1 MLYYRYRPISELS
14 LKELRYG
21 EIYFSSAEENND
33 PYDGKVFL
41 LYNFDEDKW
50 KRLFER
56 AWLNVKLPNELL
68 SQIAMNLSKVVVK
81 NNPKTYEDVQTFNFQ
96 EALLLSSPQIGALVS
111 YNLSLCIKKFID
123 IYKPE
128 HKYSVSFS
136 RVNNNILM
144 WSHYASQHK
153 GYCLIFKDLD
163 GYLYQD
169 EFNKV
174 TSMKSLVIGDKFSFQ
189 DVIYVPECQLID
201 ASRFMPRISDIKFG
215 SEEERIA
222 FCNENEA
229 KCLEKHM
236 CWAYEK
242 ESRLLLHTA
251 PAWIM
256 GKHIEYTKEE
266 RLFYYKQNQLV
277 GIILGALMD
286 ESDKVR
292 IKEIL
297 RINNHKMLIT
307 HKTGAIFDFAL
318 FEASL
323 LSNKREVSIQ
333 PTEIYKFGEVI
344 TKDNEKFN
352 SYYQDWNNGLAIVLN
367 SDGSAHKQQ
376 FP

>member
-1 MLYYRYRPISELS
+1 
-14 LKELRYG
+14 
-21 EIYFSSAEENND
+21 
-33 PYDGKVFL
+33 
-41 LYNFDEDKW
+41 
-50 KRLFER
+50 
-56 AWLNVKLPNELL
+56 
-68 SQIAMNLSKVVVK
+68 
-81 NNPKTYEDVQTFNFQ
+81 
-96 EALLLSSPQIGALVS
+96 
-111 YNLSLCIKKFID
+111 
-123 IYKPE
+123 
-128 HKYSVSFS
+128 
-136 RVNNNILM
+136 
-144 WSHYASQHK
+144 
-153 GYCLIFKDLD
+153 
-163 GYLYQD
+163 
-169 EFNKV
+169 
-174 TSMKSLVIGDKFSFQ
+174 
-189 DVIYVPECQLID
+189 
-201 ASRFMPRISDIKFG
+201 
-215 SEEERIA
+215 
-222 FCNENEA
+222 
-229 KCLEKHM
+229 M

-307 HKTGAIFDFAL
+307 HKTGAIFDFVL

>member
-1 MLYYRYRPISELS
+1 MLYYRYRPINELS

-21 EIYFSSAEENND
+21 EMYFSSAEENND

-56 AWLNVKLPNELL
+56 AWLNVNLPKELL
-68 SQIAMNLSKVVVK
+68 SQIAVKLSKVVVK

-96 EALLLSSPQIGALVS
+96 EALLLSNPQIGALVS
-111 YNLSLCIKKFID
+111 YNLGLSIKEFID

-128 HKYSVSFS
+128 HSYTVSFS
-136 RVNNNILM
+136 KVNDNILM

-174 TSMKSLVIGDKFSFQ
+174 TSMKSLAIGDKFSFQ

-201 ASRFMPRISDIKFG
+201 ASRFMPRISGIKFG

-266 RLFYYKQNQLV
+266 RLFYYKQTQLV

-286 ESDKVR
+286 IETKER
-292 IKEIL
+292 IKEIVRKNNR
-297 RINNHKMLIT
+297 RISIT
-307 HKTGAIFDFAL
+307 YKKGAFFDFVL
-318 FEASL
+318 FEAHMF
-323 LSNKREVSIQ
+323 NDKREVCIQ
-333 PTEIYKFGEVI
+333 PSEIYRFGDII
-344 TKDNEKFN
+344 TSDNKDFD
-352 SYYQDWNNGLAIVLN
+352 SYYKDWMKGKALVLN
-367 SDGSAHKQQ
+367 GNGGGNIEYI
-376 FP
+376 P